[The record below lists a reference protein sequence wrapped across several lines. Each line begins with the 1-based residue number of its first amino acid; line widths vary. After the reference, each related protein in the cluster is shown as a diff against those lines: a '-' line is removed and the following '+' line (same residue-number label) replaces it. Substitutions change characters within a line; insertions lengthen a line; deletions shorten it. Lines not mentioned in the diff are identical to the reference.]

1 VADAKFF
8 FAALNFYCA
17 SASPVNNPAT
27 QIMCF
32 TKMIKCFNYL
42 IILNLFSLFSNEIF
56 AHEAEVVEKIQ
67 VLGNYANGLSTSD
80 AASQGSVNAKLI
92 ETRPLQRP
100 GEVLE
105 FVPGVIIT
113 QHSGE
118 GKANQYFLRGFNLDH
133 GTDFATSVAGMPVNM
148 PTHAHGQ
155 GYSDLNF
162 LIPELVSR
170 VDYKKG
176 PYYAD
181 TGDFASAGAANILYA
196 YSLKRGVAELTL
208 GQNNYQRG
216 LLAAS
221 PDLFGGHLL
230 YGLEVAHNDG
240 PWQNPSKL
248 KKFNGVLRYNQGTL
262 DNGYAFTGMAYNSNW
277 NSTDQIPLR
286 AVQDGPLNRF
296 GTIDPTDGGKTSR
309 YSFSF
314 EQKSQRENGVFAF
327 NTYAIKYQLNLFSNF
342 TYFLD
347 DPINGDQFEQ
357 ADSRVIYGLNTSR
370 SWFGKIGAMESI
382 NKIGVQLRHD
392 QIDNVALYNTAAR
405 QRSSVTRA
413 DAVKQTS
420 LGVYAE
426 NSLQWKD
433 KLRSI
438 LGLRADKYR
447 FNVQSNLG
455 QNSGK
460 TDASL
465 LSPKLSLIAGPWAK
479 TEIFGNIGNGFHSND
494 ARGAT
499 ITLDPKTLQA
509 VDKVNPLVKSRG
521 AEIGLR
527 TEIIPNLQTSLALW
541 QLKLDSEL
549 LFVGDAGTTEASRP
563 SKRHG
568 VEWSAHY
575 TPYKWLLFDLHL
587 AGSKARF
594 SDNDPSGNRI
604 PGAIDKVASAGITID
619 KLNNF
624 FGSLQ
629 LRYFGP
635 RPLTEDG
642 SKNSRATTMVN
653 LRGGYQF
660 TPKWKA
666 SLDVFNLLNREAS
679 DIDYFYSSQLK
690 TETAPVDDIHF
701 HPVEPRNIR
710 FSLIRN
716 F

>member
-1 VADAKFF
+1 MRYK
-8 FAALNFYCA
+8 L
-17 SASPVNNPAT
+17 
-27 QIMCF
+27 
-32 TKMIKCFNYL
+32 NYL
-42 IILNLFSLFSNEIF
+42 IIFTFLIIFCGDIF
-56 AHEAEVVEKIQ
+56 AHEPEVVEKIEVQ
-67 VLGNYANGLSTSD
+67 GNYANGVGTSD

-92 ETRPLQRP
+92 ETRPMQRP

-155 GYSDLNF
+155 GYSDLNY

-181 TGDFASAGAANILYA
+181 TSDFASAGAANILYA
-196 YSLKRGVAELTL
+196 NSLKRGTADITL
-208 GQNNYQRG
+208 GQNNYQRA

-221 PDLFGGHLL
+221 PDFNGGHLL
-230 YGLEVAHNDG
+230 YGLEFAHNDG
-240 PWQNPSKL
+240 PWQNPSAL
-248 KKFNGVLRYNQGTL
+248 KKSNGVLRYSQGTL
-262 DNGYAFTGMAYNSNW
+262 DNGYAFTGMAYHSQW

-286 AVQDGPLNRF
+286 AVQDSTLKRF
-296 GTIDPTDGGKTSR
+296 GTIDPSDGGDTSR
-309 YSFSF
+309 YSVSF
-314 EQKSQRENGVFAF
+314 EQKSQLENGVFAF
-327 NTYAIKYQLNLFSNF
+327 NTYAIKYRLNLFSNF

-347 DPINGDQFEQ
+347 DPIIGDQFEQ
-357 ADSRVIYGLNTSR
+357 ADSRIIYGLNTSR
-370 SWFGKIGAMESI
+370 SWFGKLGNMESI

-392 QIDNVALYNTAAR
+392 HIDNVALHNTIAR
-405 QRSSVTRA
+405 QRASLTRA

-420 LGVYAE
+420 VGIYAE
-426 NSLQWKD
+426 NSLQLND

-438 LGLRADKYR
+438 VGLRADKYR
-447 FNVQSNLG
+447 FKVNSNLAE
-455 QNSGK
+455 NSG
-460 TDASL
+460 TADESL
-465 LSPKLSLIAGPWAK
+465 VSPKLSLIAGPWAK
-479 TEIFGNIGNGFHSND
+479 TEFFANVGNGFHSND

-499 ITLDPKTLQA
+499 ITLDPKALHS
-509 VDKVNPLVKSRG
+509 VDKVNPLVKTRG
-521 AEIGLR
+521 GELGLR
-527 TEIIPNLQTSLALW
+527 TEIIPHLQTSLALW
-541 QLKLDSEL
+541 KLKLDSEL

-563 SKRHG
+563 SQRHG
-568 VEWSAHY
+568 VEWSAQY
-575 TPYKWLLFDLHL
+575 TPTKWLTLDLQL
-587 AGSKARF
+587 SGSKAKF
-594 SDNDPSGNRI
+594 TDGDAAGNLI

-619 KLNNF
+619 KLNHF

-635 RPLTEDG
+635 RPLIEDG
-642 SKNSRATTMVN
+642 SKKSLATTMVN

-666 SLDVFNLLNREAS
+666 SIDVFNLLNRQPS
-679 DIDYFYSSQLK
+679 DIDYFYTSQLK
-690 TETAPVDDIHF
+690 NETAPVDDIHF
-701 HPVEPRNIR
+701 HPVEPRSIR
-710 FSLIRN
+710 FSVIGN

>member
-1 VADAKFF
+1 MMDK
-8 FAALNFYCA
+8 
-17 SASPVNNPAT
+17 
-27 QIMCF
+27 
-32 TKMIKCFNYL
+32 FNYL
-42 IILNLFSLFSNEIF
+42 IILIFFYLFASDVF
-56 AHEAEVVEKIQ
+56 AHEAEIIEKIEIQ
-67 VLGNYANGLSTSD
+67 GHYANGVGTSD

-176 PYYAD
+176 PYYAE
-181 TGDFASAGAANILYA
+181 TGDFASAGTANILYA
-196 YSLKRGVAELTL
+196 NALKRGLAEISI
-208 GQNNYQRG
+208 GQHGYQRA

-221 PDLFGGHLL
+221 PDADSGHWL
-230 YGLEVAHNDG
+230 YGLELARNNG
-240 PWQNPSKL
+240 PWQNPSELRKL
-248 KKFNGVLRYNQGTL
+248 NGVLRYSQGTL
-262 DNGYAFTGMAYNSNW
+262 DNGYAFTGMAYSSKW

-286 AVQDGPLNRF
+286 SVQNGTLNRF
-296 GTIDPTDGGKTSR
+296 GTIDPTDGGDTSR
-309 YSFSF
+309 YSISF
-314 EQKSQRENGVFAF
+314 EQKSQQENGVFAF
-327 NTYAIKYQLNLFSNF
+327 NTYAIKYRLNLFSNF

-347 DPINGDQFEQ
+347 NPINGDQFEQ
-357 ADSRVIYGLNTSR
+357 ADSRVVYGLNSSR
-370 SWFGKIGAMESI
+370 SWFGKLGAMESV
-382 NKIGVQLRHD
+382 NKIGVSVRHD
-392 QIDNVALYNTAAR
+392 HIDNLALYNTVAR
-405 QRSSVTRA
+405 QRTGLTRA

-420 LGVYAE
+420 LGAYAE
-426 NSLQWKD
+426 NSIQWND

-438 LGLRADKYR
+438 VGLRADKYR
-447 FNVQSNLG
+447 FNVNSNIAE
-455 QNSGK
+455 NSGK
-460 TDASL
+460 ADDKL
-465 LSPKLSLIAGPWAK
+465 VSPKFSLIAGPWAK
-479 TEIFGNIGNGFHSND
+479 TEFFANIGNGFHSND

-499 ITLDPKTLQA
+499 ITLDPKTLQP

-521 AEIGLR
+521 SELGLR

-541 QLKLDSEL
+541 QLKSDSEL

-568 VEWSAHY
+568 IEWSTHY
-575 TPYKWLLFDLHL
+575 TPYKWLMLDMHL
-587 AGSKARF
+587 SGSKAHF
-594 SDNDPSGNRI
+594 TDNDATGNLI

-619 KLNNF
+619 KLNNY

-629 LRYFGP
+629 LRYFGS
-635 RPLTEDG
+635 RPLIEDG
-642 SKNSRATTMVN
+642 SQKSKPTTMVN

-666 SLDVFNLLNREAS
+666 SIDVFNLLNQEAS
-679 DIDYFYSSQLK
+679 DIDYFYTSQLK
-690 TETAPVDDIHF
+690 NETAPADDIHF
-701 HPVEPRNIR
+701 HPVEPRHVR
-710 FSLIRN
+710 FSVLGYFLYNQIVN
-716 F
+716 KYVDFIKALN

>member
-1 VADAKFF
+1 MHLYSSYIFLLGLAIVT
-8 FAALNFYCA
+8 A
-17 SASPVNNPAT
+17 SGH
-27 QIMCF
+27 
-32 TKMIKCFNYL
+32 
-42 IILNLFSLFSNEIF
+42 
-56 AHEAEVVEKIQ
+56 AHENDTVEKIEIQ
-67 VLGNYANGLSTSD
+67 GHYASGVGSSD

-133 GTDFATSVAGMPVNM
+133 GTDFATNVSGMPVNM

-196 YSLKRGVAELTL
+196 HALKRGVAEITL
-208 GQNNYQRG
+208 GQHHYQRA

-221 PDLFGGHLL
+221 PDFHEGHLL
-230 YGLEVAHNDG
+230 YGIEAAHNDG

-248 KKFNGVLRYNQGTL
+248 KKFNGVLRYSQGTL
-262 DNGYAFTGMAYNSNW
+262 DNGYAFTAMAYGSQW

-286 AVQDGPLNRF
+286 AVANGSLNRF
-296 GTIDPTDGGKTSR
+296 GAIDPTDGGDTSR
-309 YSFSF
+309 YSLSF
-314 EQKSQRENGVFAF
+314 EQKTPLENGVFAF
-327 NTYAIKYQLNLFSNF
+327 NTYAIKYRLNLFSNF

-347 DPINGDQFEQ
+347 NPVNGDQFEQ
-357 ADSRVIYGLNTSR
+357 ADSRVIYGLNSSR
-370 SWFGKIGAMESI
+370 SWFGKLGGMQSV
-382 NKIGVQLRHD
+382 NKIGLQLRHD
-392 QIDNVALYNTAAR
+392 HIDNVALYNTVAR
-405 QRSSVTRA
+405 QRTSLTRA

-420 LGVYAE
+420 LGIYAE
-426 NSLQWKD
+426 NALQWND

-438 LGLRADKYR
+438 IGLRADKYR
-447 FNVQSNLG
+447 FNVQSNIAE
-455 QNSGK
+455 NSGK
-460 TDASL
+460 ADASL
-465 LSPKLSLIAGPWAK
+465 LSPKISLIAGPWAK
-479 TEIFGNIGNGFHSND
+479 TELFANYGNGFHSND

-499 ITLDPKTLQA
+499 ITLDPKTLQP

-521 AEIGLR
+521 AELGLR

-541 QLKLDSEL
+541 RLTLDSEL
-549 LFVGDAGTTEASRP
+549 LFAGDAGTTEASRP
-563 SKRHG
+563 SRRQG
-568 VEWSAHY
+568 LEWSSHY
-575 TPYKWLLFDLHL
+575 TPYKWLLLDLHVS
-587 AGSKARF
+587 GSKATF
-594 SDNDPSGNRI
+594 TDANAAGNLI

-619 KLNNF
+619 KLNNV

-635 RPLTEDG
+635 RPLIEDG
-642 SKNSRATTMVN
+642 SKSSKATTMVN

-660 TPKWKA
+660 TPNWKV
-666 SLDVFNLLNREAS
+666 SVDIFNLLDRQAS
-679 DIDYFYSSQLK
+679 DIDYFYASQRK
-690 TETAPVDDIHF
+690 NETAPVDDIHF
-701 HPVEPRNIR
+701 HPVEPRNVR
-710 FSLIRN
+710 FSLIGN

>member
-1 VADAKFF
+1 MRLRLLQFF
-8 FAALNFYCA
+8 LTGL
-17 SASPVNNPAT
+17 VTAT
-27 QIMCF
+27 L
-32 TKMIKCFNYL
+32 TAR
-42 IILNLFSLFSNEIF
+42 
-56 AHEAEVVEKIQ
+56 AHETVEKIDIQ
-67 VLGNYANGLSTSD
+67 GNYDNAVGTSD
-80 AASQGSVNAKLI
+80 AASQGSVTAKLI
-92 ETRPLQRP
+92 ETRPIQRP

-133 GTDFATSVAGMPVNM
+133 GTDFSTSVAGMPVNM

-181 TGDFASAGAANILYA
+181 SGDFASAGTANILYA
-196 YSLKRGVAELTL
+196 NALKRGLAEISL
-208 GQNNYQRG
+208 GQKNYQRA

-221 PDLFGGHLL
+221 PDFNDGHLL
-230 YGLEVAHNDG
+230 YGLEFAHNDG
-240 PWQNPSKL
+240 PWQNPSSL
-248 KKFNGVLRYNQGTL
+248 KKFNGVLRYSEGTL
-262 DNGYAFTGMAYNSNW
+262 DNGYAFTAMAYGSKW

-286 AVQDGPLNRF
+286 AVQAGSLNRF
-296 GTIDPTDGGKTSR
+296 GAIDPTDGGETSR
-309 YSFSF
+309 YSVSI
-314 EQKSQRENGVFAF
+314 EQKSLLENGVFAF
-327 NTYAIKYQLNLFSNF
+327 NTYAIQYRLNLFSNF
-342 TYFLD
+342 NYFLN

-357 ADSRVIYGLNTSR
+357 ADSRTIYGLNTSR
-370 SWFGKIGAMESI
+370 SWFGKLADIQST
-382 NKIGVQLRHD
+382 NKIGLQFRHD
-392 QIDNVALYNTAAR
+392 HIDNVALYNTIAR
-405 QRSSVTRA
+405 QRIGVTRA

-426 NSLQWKD
+426 NSLQWND

-438 LGLRADKYR
+438 VGLLADKYR
-447 FNVQSNLG
+447 FNVQSSLVE
-455 QNSGK
+455 NSGK
-460 TDASL
+460 ADDSL
-465 LSPKLSLIAGPWAK
+465 MSPKISLIAGPWAK
-479 TEIFGNIGNGFHSND
+479 TEFFANYGNGFHSND

-499 ITLDPKTLQA
+499 ITLDPKTLQP
-509 VDKVNPLVKSRG
+509 VDKVSPLVKSRG

-527 TEIIPNLQTSLALW
+527 SEIIPDLQTSLALW

-549 LFVGDAGTTEASRP
+549 IFVGDAGTTEASRP
-563 SKRHG
+563 SRRQG
-568 VEWSAHY
+568 IEWTTHY
-575 TPYKWLLFDLHL
+575 TPYKWLLLDLHVS
-587 AGSKARF
+587 GSKATF
-594 SDNDPSGNRI
+594 TDANAAGDLI

-635 RPLTEDG
+635 RPLIENG
-642 SKNSRATTMVN
+642 NKNSKATTMIN

-660 TPKWKA
+660 TPNWKA
-666 SLDVFNLLNREAS
+666 SIDVFNLFNREAS
-679 DIDYFYSSQLK
+679 DIDYFYASQLK
-690 TETAPVDDIHF
+690 NEAAPVDDIHF
-701 HPVEPRNIR
+701 HPVEPRNVRLSVIG
-710 FSLIRN
+710 N

>member
-1 VADAKFF
+1 VKNI
-8 FAALNFYCA
+8 L
-17 SASPVNNPAT
+17 
-27 QIMCF
+27 
-32 TKMIKCFNYL
+32 NYL
-42 IILNLFSLFSNEIF
+42 IILIFFTLFSNKLF
-56 AHEAEVVEKIQ
+56 AHETEVVEKIEVQ
-67 VLGNYANGLSTSD
+67 GNYTNGVGTSD

-133 GTDFATSVAGMPVNM
+133 GTDFATFVAGMPVNM

-196 YSLKRGVAELTL
+196 NALKRGVAELTL
-208 GQNNYQRG
+208 GKNNYLRA

-221 PDLFGGHLL
+221 PDMYSGHLL
-230 YGLEVAHNDG
+230 YGLEAVHNDG

-248 KKFNGVLRYNQGTL
+248 KKLNSVLRYSQGTL
-262 DNGYAFTGMAYNSNW
+262 DNGYAFTGMAYGSQW

-286 AVQDGPLNRF
+286 AVQDGSLNRF
-296 GTIDPTDGGKTSR
+296 GTIDSTDGGETSR

-370 SWFGKIGAMESI
+370 SWFGKIGDMESI
-382 NKIGVQLRHD
+382 NKIGLQLRHD
-392 QIDNVALYNTAAR
+392 HIDNVALYNSVAR
-405 QRSSVTRA
+405 QRTKLTRA

-420 LGVYAE
+420 LGVYVE
-426 NSLQWKD
+426 NVLQWND

-438 LGLRADKYR
+438 IGLRADKYR
-447 FNVQSNLG
+447 FNVQSDRAE
-455 QNSGK
+455 NSGK
-460 TDASL
+460 ADESL
-465 LSPKLSLIAGPWAK
+465 VSPKFSVAAGPWAK
-479 TEIFGNIGNGFHSND
+479 TEIFVNIGNGFHSND

-499 ITLDPKTLQA
+499 ITLEPKTLQP

-521 AEIGLR
+521 SELGVR
-527 TEIIPNLQTSLALW
+527 SDIIPNLQTSLSLW
-541 QLKLDSEL
+541 QLNLDSEL

-563 SKRHG
+563 SKRQG
-568 VEWSAHY
+568 VEWTAHY
-575 TPYKWLLFDLHL
+575 TPYKWLLMDLHL
-587 AGSKARF
+587 SGSKARF
-594 SDNDPSGNRI
+594 TDNDSAGNLI

-619 KLNNF
+619 KLNNY

-635 RPLTEDG
+635 RALIEDG
-642 SKNSRATTMVN
+642 SKNSKPTTMMN

-666 SLDVFNLLNREAS
+666 SIDVFNLLNSRAS

-690 TETAPVDDIHF
+690 NETTPVDDIHF
-701 HPVEPRNIR
+701 HPVEPRNMR
-710 FSLIRN
+710 FSLIGN